1 MKNFFKKI
9 GNAIATFF
17 KKIGYAISLGWSKF
31 INTKVMKKVRWVL
44 GAPGRWI
51 EAHTTYRTRQKL
63 WGIAF
68 VLPLVIGLIYFFI
81 IPFFTTIIYSFSNVR
96 NLGTNPSGK
105 FLGVSTEWIGFDN
118 YIYALNEHSTF
129 KKTLLSAFGEILVQ
143 VPLILIFSL
152 IIAVVLN
159 TKFKGRAF
167 VRAVFF
173 MPVIFNSTAVEQAMS
188 TGAELIES
196 VESSGQDVFSS
207 AFNFKDFLTNA
218 NLPTTV
224 VSFLTSTADSI
235 YDIISYSGIQIMI
248 FLAAI
253 QSVPNQ
259 LYEAAKMEG
268 ATQYEIFWKIT
279 FPMVTPMML
288 PAGVYTVVD
297 ALLRSDVTT
306 TLKTFTTAGSRN
318 MSTGLG
324 ELSYYGIHAAMS
336 WMFALVSIVVIAL
349 VVVILNRMVFY
360 YDK

>member
-1 MKNFFKKI
+1 MKKFFAKI
-9 GNAIATFF
+9 GSAIKTFF
-17 KKIGYAISLGWSKF
+17 VSIWHAIGRGLYAF
-31 INTKVMKKVRWVL
+31 NHTKPMLAIGHVL
-44 GAPGRWI
+44 SAPSRFL
-51 EAHTTYRTRQKL
+51 TSRLSYRTRQKL
-63 WGIAF
+63 WGFVF

-96 NLGTNPSGK
+96 NLGTSPSNV
-105 FLGVSTEWIGFDN
+105 FLGVSTEWIGWDN
-118 YIYALNEHSTF
+118 YIYALNEHTTF
-129 KKTLLSAFGEILVQ
+129 KKTLLSSFGQILVQ

-152 IIAVVLN
+152 LMAVVLN
-159 TKFKGRAF
+159 GKFRGRAF
-167 VRAVFF
+167 VRAIFF

-188 TGAELIES
+188 TGSSMIDA
-196 VESSGQDVFSS
+196 VEGSGQDVFSS

-218 NLPTTV
+218 NLPLTLV
-224 VSFLTSTADSI
+224 NFLSSAASSI
-235 YDIISYSGIQIMI
+235 YDIISYSGVQIMI

-297 ALLRSDVTT
+297 ALLRSDITK
-306 TLKTFTTAGSRN
+306 TLKTFTTTGART
-318 MSTGLG
+318 MATGLG
-324 ELSYYGIHAAMS
+324 EVSYYGIHAAMS
-336 WMFALVSIVVIAL
+336 WLFALVSILVIAL
-349 VVVILNRMVFY
+349 VVLILSRMVFY